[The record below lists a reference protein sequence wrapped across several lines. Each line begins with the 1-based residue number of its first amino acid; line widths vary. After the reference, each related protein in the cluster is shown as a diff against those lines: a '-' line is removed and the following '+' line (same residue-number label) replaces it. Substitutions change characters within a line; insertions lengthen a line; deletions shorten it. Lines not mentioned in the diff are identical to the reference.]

1 MYNVITINK
10 ELVTKEVRIMEK
22 KMIDYLQGMLDE
34 FMVEKNKFGISDRIV
49 GKKLDKMLAC
59 KEMAETMIGMPINLG
74 IDGKV
79 TIGF

>member
-1 MYNVITINK
+1 
-10 ELVTKEVRIMEK
+10 MEK

-34 FMVEKNKFGISDRIV
+34 FMVEKNEFGISDRIV

-59 KEMAETMIGMPINLG
+59 KEMVETMIGMPINLG

>member
-1 MYNVITINK
+1 
-10 ELVTKEVRIMEK
+10 MEK

-49 GKKLDKMLAC
+49 RKKLDKMLAC
-59 KEMAETMIGMPINLG
+59 KEMVETMIGMPINLG

>member
-1 MYNVITINK
+1 
-10 ELVTKEVRIMEK
+10 MEK

>member
-1 MYNVITINK
+1 
-10 ELVTKEVRIMEK
+10 MEK

-34 FMVEKNKFGISDRIV
+34 FIVEKNKFGISDRIV

-59 KEMAETMIGMPINLG
+59 KEMVETMIGMPINLG

>member
-1 MYNVITINK
+1 
-10 ELVTKEVRIMEK
+10 MEK

-34 FMVEKNKFGISDRIV
+34 FMLEKNKFGISDRIV

-59 KEMAETMIGMPINLG
+59 KEMVETMIGMPINLG

>member
-1 MYNVITINK
+1 
-10 ELVTKEVRIMEK
+10 MEK

-59 KEMAETMIGMPINLG
+59 KEMVETMIGMPINLG